1 MRKQMVDSDG
11 SDRTNPTIGQS
22 DHETRLIEEDHH
34 SIKLWLRL
42 LTCSNLIEGQLR
54 TAMREECNTT
64 LPRFDFLAQLERSP
78 NGLTMSELSKRTM
91 VSGGNVSGIARQLER
106 DGLISRVSL
115 LTDRRSFVVNLTAL
129 GRTEFTAMAAS
140 HEQWIIAMFSQLEAR
155 EVAELKR
162 LLGKVKSTVAVRL
175 AGL

>member
-1 MRKQMVDSDG
+1 
-11 SDRTNPTIGQS
+11 
-22 DHETRLIEEDHH
+22 
-34 SIKLWLRL
+34 
-42 LTCSNLIEGQLR
+42 
-54 TAMREECNTT
+54 
-64 LPRFDFLAQLERSP
+64 
-78 NGLTMSELSKRTM
+78 MSELSKRTM

-129 GRTEFTAMAAS
+129 GRAEFTAMAAS
-140 HEQWIIAMFSQLEAR
+140 HEQWIIAMFSQLEPF